1 MRDGGI
7 RGAVIHPSKGEFG
20 EIGVRGDLLTA
31 GSGVRFKKV
40 ASFAEEAGL
49 GDFAWMEGIPGNVG
63 GGLRMN
69 AGAMGWETFDQ
80 VVSVTFLD
88 EDGEIRTRSREEIEA
103 HYRNV
108 PELHQNYALKAVF
121 RGAVS
126 GKDEIREKMVESKN
140 HRRQSQPLAASAGCI
155 FKNPESVGAGKL
167 IDELGLK
174 GRKVGMAEVSHE
186 HGNFIVN
193 RGKADADDVLQL
205 IEEIRIEVKEKRGID
220 LETEIQIV
228 GEDQAAF

>member
-1 MRDGGI
+1 MRRHTTMLVGGPAQFWTEPRTLNALAGAVKFFKERGVPVRIVGRGSNLLVRDGGI

-31 GSGVRFKKV
+31 GAGVRFKKV

-69 AGAMGWETFDQ
+69 AGAMGWEAFDQ

-88 EDGEIRTRSREEIEA
+88 EDGEIRTRSREEIDA

-108 PELHQNYALKAVF
+108 PELHQNVA
-121 RGAVS
+121 
-126 GKDEIREKMVESKN
+126 I
-140 HRRQSQPLAASAGCI
+140 
-155 FKNPESVGAGKL
+155 L
-167 IDELGLK
+167 IGV
-174 GRKVGMAEVSHE
+174 KVLLSMA
-186 HGNFIVN
+186 
-193 RGKADADDVLQL
+193 
-205 IEEIRIEVKEKRGID
+205 
-220 LETEIQIV
+220 
-228 GEDQAAF
+228 